1 MQVNNQTKIADNDE
15 LTITLLFN
23 NQSGQN
29 CSYTGNRS
37 RGAQQVK
44 YVGNTDVYYF
54 GFKFYESK
62 MHQNLTLIVIT
73 PSLQA

>member
-1 MQVNNQTKIADNDE
+1 MHLNNQTKIANNDE

-23 NQSGQN
+23 NKTGQN

-44 YVGNTDVYYF
+44 YVGNTDVFYF
-54 GFKFYESK
+54 GFNSIV
-62 MHQNLTLIVIT
+62 QNGPELNL
-73 PSLQA
+73 